1 MESHWFYKISRE
13 CNIINF
19 MKRTHKTQSAK
30 PILRTSILSFQHM
43 FAMLGATVVVPIL
56 ANLSIPI
63 TLITAGLG
71 TVIFYFVTKKK
82 VPVFLG
88 SSFAYL
94 PALMAIIGHDKPLG
108 STAWQQAMGG
118 LVIAIF
124 CTGLVYLLFSLII
137 RLIGVD
143 KVRKIFPP
151 RVVGPVIIVL
161 GMLLIPSILW
171 NNIVANYALSGSG
184 SLAWKEWTTALI
196 TLVSIILISAFSK
209 SKSFFKAAPILL
221 GFIIGYVYALII
233 GLVDFTPIQNSD
245 VVVFQSLGSLLGFYK
260 YLHFDWSAI
269 VMMVPLAFVTLME
282 HIGDISANSTICQKD
297 FFLDPGIDKTLAGDG
312 LAIMAASTLGG
323 PPQTTYGENTAVLV
337 ITENYDPKN
346 IFYAAL
352 LAIFFGIFSWFGAAI
367 ATIPGAVIGGA
378 SIILFGMISA
388 SGLRMLIEH
397 KADIGRTKDLIVV
410 SVTLA
415 IGLGL
420 GAMSVAADI
429 IGAVTNYTV
438 DASFLKVMIGSI
450 QVSPLAIATLVA
462 IMLNIVIPEPKDNQK
477 KVESA
482 S

>member
-1 MESHWFYKISRE
+1 MKTNKNNQSRKG
-13 CNIINF
+13 F
-19 MKRTHKTQSAK
+19 LKTSV
-30 PILRTSILSFQHM
+30 LSFQHM
-43 FAMLGATVVVPIL
+43 FAMLGATVVVPLL

-71 TVIFYFVTKKK
+71 TVIFYFMTKRK

-94 PALMAIIGHDKPLG
+94 PALIAIVGNDKPLG
-108 STAWQQAMGG
+108 SLAWQQAMGG

-124 CTGLVYLLFSLII
+124 CTGLVYLLFALIVRI
-137 RLIGVD
+137 IGVD

-151 RVVGPVIIVL
+151 RVVGPVVIVL

-171 NNIVANYALSGSG
+171 NNIVANYALVGST
-184 SLAWKEWTTALI
+184 SIAWKEWTTALI
-196 TLVSIILISAFSK
+196 TLVSIIFISAFAK

-221 GFIIGYVYALII
+221 GFVIGYIYALAI
-233 GLVDFTPIQNSD
+233 GLVDFSSVQNSD
-245 VVVFQSLGSLLGFYK
+245 IVVFQSLGSLLGFYK
-260 YLHFDWSAI
+260 YLHFDWNAI

-282 HIGDISANSTICQKD
+282 HIGDISANSTVCQKD
-297 FFLDPGIDKTLAGDG
+297 FFVDPGIDRTLAGDG
-312 LAIMAASTLGG
+312 LAIMAASALGG

-346 IFYAAL
+346 VFFAGL
-352 LAIFFGIFSWFGAAI
+352 LAIFFGIFSIFGSVI
-367 ATIPGAVIGGA
+367 ATIPSAVIGGA

-415 IGLGL
+415 VGLGL
-420 GAMSVAADI
+420 GALSVAGDI
-429 IGAVTNYTV
+429 IGAISNYTI
-438 DASFLKVMIGSI
+438 DASFLKVMIGTI
-450 QVSPLAIATLVA
+450 QVSPLAIATLIA
-462 IMLNIVIPEPKDNQK
+462 ILLNIFIPEPKDEK
-477 KVESA
+477 
-482 S
+482 

>member
-1 MESHWFYKISRE
+1 MKTNKNNQSRKG
-13 CNIINF
+13 F
-19 MKRTHKTQSAK
+19 LKTSV
-30 PILRTSILSFQHM
+30 LSFQHM
-43 FAMLGATVVVPIL
+43 FAMLGATVVVPLL

-71 TVIFYFVTKKK
+71 TVIFYFMTKRK

-94 PALMAIIGHDKPLG
+94 PALIAIVGNDKPLG
-108 STAWQQAMGG
+108 SLAWQQAMGG

-124 CTGLVYLLFSLII
+124 CTGLVYLLFALIVRI
-137 RLIGVD
+137 IGVD

-151 RVVGPVIIVL
+151 RVVGPVVIVL

-171 NNIVANYALSGSG
+171 NNIVANYALVGST
-184 SLAWKEWTTALI
+184 SIAWKEWTTALI
-196 TLVSIILISAFSK
+196 TLVSIIFISAFAK

-221 GFIIGYVYALII
+221 GFVIGYIYALAI
-233 GLVDFTPIQNSD
+233 GLVDFSSVQNSD
-245 VVVFQSLGSLLGFYK
+245 IVVFQSLGSLLGFYK
-260 YLHFDWSAI
+260 YLHFDWNAI

-282 HIGDISANSTICQKD
+282 HIGDISANSTVCQKD
-297 FFLDPGIDKTLAGDG
+297 FFVDPGIDRTLAGDG
-312 LAIMAASTLGG
+312 LAIMAASALGG

-346 IFYAAL
+346 VFFAGL
-352 LAIFFGIFSWFGAAI
+352 LAIFFGIFSIFGSVI
-367 ATIPGAVIGGA
+367 ATIPSAVIGGA

-415 IGLGL
+415 VGLGL
-420 GAMSVAADI
+420 GALSVAGDI
-429 IGAVTNYTV
+429 IGAISNYTI
-438 DASFLKVMIGSI
+438 DASFLKVMIGTI
-450 QVSPLAIATLVA
+450 QVSPLAIATLIA
-462 IMLNIVIPEPKDNQK
+462 ILLNIFIPEPKAEK
-477 KVESA
+477 
-482 S
+482 